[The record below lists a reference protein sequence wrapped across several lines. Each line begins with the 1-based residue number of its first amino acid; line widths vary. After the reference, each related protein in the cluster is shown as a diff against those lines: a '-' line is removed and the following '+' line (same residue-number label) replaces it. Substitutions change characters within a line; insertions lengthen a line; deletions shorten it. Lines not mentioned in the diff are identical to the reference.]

1 MKGAIAI
8 KLRQWPYWTAFRVIH
23 VFQGVDRITNQGN
36 LKLAV
41 YHQEIILCIHYT
53 FYNIYYIYKKVYIK
67 ITYFQVF
74 FIYFFT
80 LFYHTNKME
89 HIFSSYQSTLDSLVF
104 DTVIEPN
111 NNKPLDMETKA
122 NLELW
127 VCNFYLI

>member
-1 MKGAIAI
+1 
-8 KLRQWPYWTAFRVIH
+8 
-23 VFQGVDRITNQGN
+23 
-36 LKLAV
+36 
-41 YHQEIILCIHYT
+41 
-53 FYNIYYIYKKVYIK
+53 
-67 ITYFQVF
+67 
-74 FIYFFT
+74 
-80 LFYHTNKME
+80 ME